1 MSSYKLSGQIADV
14 VSGQVFTGTIEVK
27 DGFISSV
34 IEDPGVIGPLILPG
48 LIDAHIHIESSMLV
62 PSEFARIAVVHGT
75 TSVVSDPHEIA
86 NVLGLEGVKFMIE
99 NGKKV
104 PFNFYFGAPS
114 CVPATVFE
122 SAGSILGPEEVEEM
136 LSWKEIRYLSEMM
149 NFPGVINKDRGV
161 MQKISSAKNKH
172 KPIDGHAPGLIGDDI
187 MNYANA
193 GISTDH
199 ECFSK
204 AEALE
209 KIAAGMKILIREG
222 SAAKNFDELISL
234 INDHPQMVMFCSDDK
249 HPDDLIAGHINLL
262 VKRAIDGGYNFMDV
276 IRACTLNPVRHYN
289 LEAGLLQPGDKA
301 DFILV
306 DNAED
311 FNIIATYIAGKIVAE
326 NGISL
331 IDRVPVDPVNNFNPL
346 VPTEKDISVRVESER
361 IKVIQ
366 AYNGQLITTKFITKG
381 KIEDGVIVSD
391 IERDILKLVVLNRY
405 KAAKPAVAFIKGFN
419 LKEGAIA
426 STVAH
431 DSHNIIAIGVD
442 DESILQA
449 IKIVIS
455 NKGGISL
462 YTRDINYSLSL
473 PVAGLM
479 SLDDGNMIASKYELI
494 NKAVHKAGSTLD
506 APFMTLSFMSL
517 LVIPEL
523 KLSDKGIFDSTTFSF
538 TNLFDN

>member
-311 FNIIATYIAGKIVAE
+311 FNIIATYIAGKMVAE

-479 SLDDGNMIASKYELI
+479 SPDDGNMIASKYELI

>member
-311 FNIIATYIAGKIVAE
+311 FNIIATYIAGKMVAE